1 MPSAEP
7 ATQTDRILFYD
18 AICPFCVAS
27 LGKLRRLGLLERVEA
42 VPLEEAGGR
51 GLPPE
56 RVEGL
61 RSEMLL
67 WSRGTGETASGFDVI
82 LKLLE
87 VHGRA
92 PALRTLGTSRPG
104 RTLGQAVYRLVSLN
118 RRIITPAATRGIA
131 CECDPPYHAGWRA
144 AIFCVLA
151 LVAVGGSFLYGLA
164 LSTYQADRD
173 PAALGLRVILAAGA
187 GWAVALA
194 ALFAAHPR
202 RFRELFWQCL
212 AVMSVGIA
220 ALAPFMIAAP
230 ILSAAGASL
239 RLCAWVQATAV
250 IVSSALMLRSTL
262 WRHRNLGFPGW
273 TPWLWFAAL
282 EAGGL
287 PLFVH
292 WDLLGLR
299 FVV

>member
-42 VPLEEAGGR
+42 VPLEEAGSR

-67 WSRGTGETASGFDVI
+67 WSRRTGETASGFEVI

-92 PALRTLGTSRPG
+92 PALRALGASRIG

-131 CECDPPYHAGWRA
+131 CECDPPYHAGSRA
-144 AIFCVLA
+144 ALFSILVLI
-151 LVAVGGSFLYGLA
+151 AVGGSFLYGLA
-164 LSTYQADRD
+164 LSTYQPDRP
-173 PAALGLRVILAAGA
+173 PATLGIRVILAAGA

-212 AVMSVGIA
+212 AGMAIGIA

-230 ILSAAGASL
+230 ILAVAGASP
-239 RLCAWVQATAV
+239 RACAWVQLIAV
-250 IVSSALMLRSTL
+250 LASSALMLRSML
-262 WRHRNLGFPGW
+262 RRHRNLGFPQW
-273 TPWLWFAAL
+273 TTWLWFAAL

-299 FVV
+299 YVL